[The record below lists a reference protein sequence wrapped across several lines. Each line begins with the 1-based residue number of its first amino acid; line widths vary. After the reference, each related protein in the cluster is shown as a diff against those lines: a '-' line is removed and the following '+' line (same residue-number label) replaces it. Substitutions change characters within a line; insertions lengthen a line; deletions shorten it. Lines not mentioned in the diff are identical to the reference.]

1 LGKGFRKTCFL
12 NYWLIYWHN
21 SCFIHNMKK
30 IFIVLLMILSLSCD
44 NDLCDPENYPDS
56 PLNMPHHVDYGD
68 DYVRYTYVCINGYN
82 EVWNYEIVNGCWE
95 TYVLTEYNYLCE

>member
-1 LGKGFRKTCFL
+1 
-12 NYWLIYWHN
+12 
-21 SCFIHNMKK
+21 
-30 IFIVLLMILSLSCD
+30 MILSLSCD

-82 EVWNYEIVNGCWE
+82 EV
-95 TYVLTEYNYLCE
+95 